1 MRILHISDTHSKH
14 RELPPLPNADIIIHS
29 GMNNHRNSFDY
40 GIAVL
45 FIDSSFYPVVSFINW
60 FCDLPFQHKI
70 FIAGNHDL
78 CMYGVDSIDGLPNN
92 VHYLCNNSIEIS
104 NVTFFGI
111 PLFMEDIMDGSFDR
125 MINDIPD
132 NTNVLITHQAP
143 YGFCDEYGE
152 HHCGDRALREKTDM
166 LPSLRCHL
174 YGHQHEA
181 NAMIACNGII
191 FSNAAVL
198 DNHYNLIANSRVIEL

>member
-14 RELPPLPNADIIIHS
+14 RELLPLPNADIIIHS
-29 GMNNHRNSFDY
+29 GDFTFAGSENEAYD
-40 GIAVL
+40 
-45 FIDSSFYPVVSFINW
+45 FINW

-78 CMYGVDSIDGLPNN
+78 CMYGADSIDGLPNN

-111 PLFMEDIMDGSFDR
+111 PLLMEDIMDGSFDR

-143 YGFCDEYGE
+143 YGFCDEYNG
-152 HHCGDRALREKTDM
+152 HHCGDRVLREKIDM

-174 YGHQHEA
+174 FGHQHEA
-181 NAMIACNGII
+181 NAIIVRNGIT

-198 DNHYNLIANSRVIEL
+198 DNQYNLIANPRVIEL

>member
-1 MRILHISDTHSKH
+1 MRILHISDTHSRH
-14 RELPPLPNADIIIHS
+14 RKLPPLPNADIIIHS
-29 GMNNHRNSFDY
+29 GDFTFAGSENEAYD
-40 GIAVL
+40 
-45 FIDSSFYPVVSFINW
+45 FINW

-78 CMYGVDSIDGLPNN
+78 CMYGADSIDGLPNN

-111 PLFMEDIMDGSFDR
+111 PLFMEETMDGSFDR

-143 YGFCDEYGE
+143 YGFCDEYRK

-198 DNHYNLIANSRVIEL
+198 DNHYNLIANPRVIEL

>member
-29 GMNNHRNSFDY
+29 GDFTFAGSENEAYD
-40 GIAVL
+40 
-45 FIDSSFYPVVSFINW
+45 FINW

-111 PLFMEDIMDGSFDR
+111 PLFMEETMDGSFDR

-143 YGFCDEYGE
+143 YGFCDEYSE

-198 DNHYNLIANSRVIEL
+198 DNHYNLIANPRVIEL

>member
-14 RELPPLPNADIIIHS
+14 RELHPLPDADMIIHS
-29 GMNNHRNSFDY
+29 GDFTFAGSENEAYD
-40 GIAVL
+40 
-45 FIDSSFYPVVSFINW
+45 FINW
-60 FCDLPFQHKI
+60 FCDLPFQQKI
-70 FIAGNHDL
+70 LIAGNHDM

-92 VHYLCNNSIEIS
+92 VHYLCNNSIEIGK
-104 NVTFFGI
+104 VTFFGI
-111 PLFMEDIMDGSFDR
+111 PMFMEVIMDGSFDR

-143 YGFCDEYGE
+143 YGFCDEYNG
-152 HHCGDRALREKTDM
+152 HHCGDRVLREKIDM

-174 YGHQHEA
+174 FGHQHEA
-181 NAMIACNGII
+181 NAIIVRNGIT

-198 DNHYNLIANSRVIEL
+198 NNQYNLIANPRVIEL

>member
-29 GMNNHRNSFDY
+29 GDFTFAGSENEAYD
-40 GIAVL
+40 
-45 FIDSSFYPVVSFINW
+45 FINW
-60 FCDLPFQHKI
+60 FCDLPFPHKI
-70 FIAGNHDL
+70 CIARNHDL
-78 CMYGVDSIDGLPNN
+78 CMYGANSIDGLPNN

>member
-14 RELPPLPNADIIIHS
+14 RELHPLPDADMIIHS
-29 GMNNHRNSFDY
+29 GDFTFSGSENEAYD
-40 GIAVL
+40 
-45 FIDSSFYPVVSFINW
+45 FINW
-60 FCDLPFQHKI
+60 FCDLPFQQKI
-70 FIAGNHDL
+70 LIAGNHDM

-92 VHYLCNNSIEIS
+92 VHYLCNNSIEIGK
-104 NVTFFGI
+104 VTFFGI
-111 PLFMEDIMDGSFDR
+111 PMFMEVIMDGSFDR

-143 YGFCDEYGE
+143 YGFCDEYNG
-152 HHCGDRALREKTDM
+152 HHCGDRVLREKIDM

-174 YGHQHEA
+174 FGHQHEA
-181 NAMIACNGII
+181 NAIIVRNGIT

-198 DNHYNLIANSRVIEL
+198 DNQYNLIANPRVIEL

>member
-1 MRILHISDTHSKH
+1 MRILHISDTHSRH
-14 RELPPLPNADIIIHS
+14 RKLPPLPNADIIIHS
-29 GMNNHRNSFDY
+29 GDFTFAGSENEAYD
-40 GIAVL
+40 
-45 FIDSSFYPVVSFINW
+45 FINW

-78 CMYGVDSIDGLPNN
+78 CMYGADSIDGLPNN

-111 PLFMEDIMDGSFDR
+111 PLFMEETMDGSFDR

-143 YGFCDEYGE
+143 YGFCDEYRE

-198 DNHYNLIANSRVIEL
+198 DNHYNLIANPRVIEL

>member
-14 RELPPLPNADIIIHS
+14 RELHPLPDADMIIHS
-29 GMNNHRNSFDY
+29 GDFTFAGSENEAYD
-40 GIAVL
+40 
-45 FIDSSFYPVVSFINW
+45 FINW
-60 FCDLPFQHKI
+60 FCDLPFQQKI
-70 FIAGNHDL
+70 LIAGNHDM

-92 VHYLCNNSIEIS
+92 VHYLCNNSIEIGK
-104 NVTFFGI
+104 VTFFGI
-111 PLFMEDIMDGSFDR
+111 PMFMEVIMDGSFDR

-143 YGFCDEYGE
+143 YGFCDEYNG
-152 HHCGDRALREKTDM
+152 HHCGDRVLREKIDM

-174 YGHQHEA
+174 FGHQHEA
-181 NAMIACNGII
+181 NAIIVRNGIT

-198 DNHYNLIANSRVIEL
+198 DNQYNLIANPRVIEL

>member
-14 RELPPLPNADIIIHS
+14 RELHPLPDADMIIHS
-29 GMNNHRNSFDY
+29 GDFTFAGSENEAFD
-40 GIAVL
+40 
-45 FIDSSFYPVVSFINW
+45 FINW
-60 FCDLPFQHKI
+60 FCDLPFQQKI
-70 FIAGNHDL
+70 LIAGNHDM

-92 VHYLCNNSIEIS
+92 VHYLCNNIIEIGK
-104 NVTFFGI
+104 VTFFGI
-111 PLFMEDIMDGSFDR
+111 PMFMEVIMDGSFDR

-143 YGFCDEYGE
+143 YGFCDEYNG
-152 HHCGDRALREKTDM
+152 HHCGDRVLREKIDM

-174 YGHQHEA
+174 FGHQHEA
-181 NAMIACNGII
+181 NAIIVRNGIT

-198 DNHYNLIANSRVIEL
+198 DNQYNLIANPRVIEL

>member
-14 RELPPLPNADIIIHS
+14 RELHPLPDADMIIHS
-29 GMNNHRNSFDY
+29 GDFTFAGSENEAFD
-40 GIAVL
+40 
-45 FIDSSFYPVVSFINW
+45 FINW
-60 FCDLPFQHKI
+60 FCDLPFQQKI
-70 FIAGNHDL
+70 LIAGNHDM

-92 VHYLCNNSIEIS
+92 VHYLCNNSIEIGK
-104 NVTFFGI
+104 VTFFGI
-111 PLFMEDIMDGSFDR
+111 PMFMEVIMDGSFDR

-143 YGFCDEYGE
+143 YGFCDEYNG
-152 HHCGDRALREKTDM
+152 HHCGDRVLREKIDM

-174 YGHQHEA
+174 FGHQHEA
-181 NAMIACNGII
+181 NAIIVRNGIT

-198 DNHYNLIANSRVIEL
+198 DNQYNLIANPRVIEL

>member
-14 RELPPLPNADIIIHS
+14 RELHPLPDADMIIHS
-29 GMNNHRNSFDY
+29 GDFTFAGSENEAYD
-40 GIAVL
+40 
-45 FIDSSFYPVVSFINW
+45 FINW
-60 FCDLPFQHKI
+60 FCDLPFQQKI
-70 FIAGNHDL
+70 LIAGNHDM

-92 VHYLCNNSIEIS
+92 VHYLCNNSIEID

-111 PLFMEDIMDGSFDR
+111 PMFMEVIMDGSFDR

-143 YGFCDEYGE
+143 YGFCDEYNG
-152 HHCGDRALREKTDM
+152 HHCGDRVLREKIDM

-174 YGHQHEA
+174 FGHQHEA
-181 NAMIACNGII
+181 NAIIVRNGIT

-198 DNHYNLIANSRVIEL
+198 DNQYNLIANPRVIEL